1 MVDPQFLNCLWKK
14 KNGRRCPIKNSK
26 RSLFSLVRNTV
37 PLLKTKTNIRD
48 LGSFQLSYHHY
59 EGWEWS
65 AGTRIVLPGNRGR
78 FGDWVCWVSRCRM
91 TGVETTLTTSLCQ
104 REKENILGLEI
115 CRVCPRFQNRS
126 FSVVHVFYVGL
137 PKQSQHLEQV
147 KWALSQ
153 EKVVCANTS
162 RTDEGVYFFSPFP
175 FTFRVDVD
183 WDECQPVEDLGTIS
197 SDVNAAQRVHT
208 IQARNRHHYHI
219 YLAVI
224 HRANTSPFSRPVLW
238 CAGLG
243 WDSVSWTV
251 CLTRQGNLVQSTHT
265 YAYAGKGLYM
275 LLGIHGKGGGWSLG
289 SEVS

>member
-1 MVDPQFLNCLWKK
+1 MYFVDFCHPGARLLSFLKIPSSFNKRLAQSFGRSSIFKLPLEK

-126 FSVVHVFYVGL
+126 FSGVHVFYVGL

-162 RTDEGVYFFSPFP
+162 RTDEGVYFFPPFLLHSE
-175 FTFRVDVD
+175 
-183 WDECQPVEDLGTIS
+183 WMLIEMN
-197 SDVNAAQRVHT
+197 VNPLK
-208 IQARNRHHYHI
+208 I
-219 YLAVI
+219 
-224 HRANTSPFSRPVLW
+224 W
-238 CAGLG
+238 
-243 WDSVSWTV
+243 
-251 CLTRQGNLVQSTHT
+251 VQSVQMWTQHNVYIQSKHAT
-265 YAYAGKGLYM
+265 DTT
-275 LLGIHGKGGGWSLG
+275 ITFISP
-289 SEVS
+289 